1 MFFWKNPDWI
11 DEDLLH
17 YNSLEEIPDS
27 AMRRIKERL
36 QLKTS
41 PNPIV
46 TVIIAAWN
54 EELNII
60 RCLDSLSKSETEIP
74 FDIIVVNNNSHDRT
88 QEVIDKLGVQTYF
101 QPVQGCGPARDLG
114 QQKANGKYILIADAD
129 CFYPKKWID
138 VMSKGLLKSGVAFVY
153 GRYSFLGEPLN
164 PRWQFLIY
172 DIIRDV
178 MVEIR
183 HIRRPYLNAYGISM
197 GYERENG
204 IKEGYLGRNIRGDD
218 GRLAFDLMKYGK
230 INIIRSMEARV
241 WTSNRTLKKE
251 GSLFNSIKRRVLREI
266 ARFDKYFTK
275 PIPHNTKTSENEDY
289 TIEESIKIIK
299 LKYNPFRIFKRK
311 VNR

>member
-1 MFFWKNPDWI
+1 MFFFRNPYWI
-11 DEDLLH
+11 DKDLLH
-17 YNSLEEIPDS
+17 YKSLDAIPHS
-27 AMRRIKERL
+27 TILRIRDQL
-36 QLKTS
+36 QVKISKS
-41 PNPIV
+41 PLV

-54 EELNII
+54 EEVNII
-60 RCLDSLSKSETEIP
+60 RCLDSLSKNVTNIP
-74 FDIIVVNNNSHDRT
+74 FDIIVVNNNSQDRT
-88 QEVIDKLGVQTYF
+88 QEVLDKLGVQSYF

-129 CFYPKKWID
+129 CLYPKKWID
-138 VMSKGLLKSGVAFVY
+138 IMSKGLQEKGIAFVY
-153 GRYSFLGEPLN
+153 GRFSFLGEPLN
-164 PRWQFLIY
+164 PRWQFSIY

-197 GYERENG
+197 GYQRENG

-230 INIIRSMEARV
+230 IKIIRSINARV

-251 GSLFNSIKRRVLREI
+251 GSLFKSIKRRTLREL

-289 TIEESIKIIK
+289 TIEESIRIIK
-299 LKYNPFRIFKRK
+299 TKYNPFRIFKK
-311 VNR
+311 KD